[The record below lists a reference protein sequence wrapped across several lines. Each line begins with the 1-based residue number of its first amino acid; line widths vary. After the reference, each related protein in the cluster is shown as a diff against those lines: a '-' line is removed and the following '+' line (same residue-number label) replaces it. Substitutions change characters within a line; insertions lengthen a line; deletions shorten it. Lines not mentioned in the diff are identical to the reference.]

1 MLLQFACYKKVMKKL
16 LHLPSLL
23 LILSLFT
30 ACGVKSQVVTQ
41 GQTIDSD
48 SVSQIQVGMTKE
60 QVRLVLGSPAL
71 IDTFDSNQ
79 WTYYF
84 SEAGINKKKV
94 AKQGSIRLTFKNKT
108 LEKIINDGSLV
119 VKSSDANL
127 EGGTIITKPT
137 QKKRGIFNRL

>member
-1 MLLQFACYKKVMKKL
+1 MKKIFSQ
-16 LHLPSLL
+16 SLVL
-23 LILSLFT
+23 FSLAILVGCS
-30 ACGVKSQVVTQ
+30 VKNQVITQ
-41 GQTIDSD
+41 GQTIDSE
-48 SVSQIQVGMTKE
+48 SVSQLKKGMTQE
-60 QVRLVLGSPAL
+60 QVRLILGSPAL

-84 SEAGINKKKV
+84 SEAAINKKNV
-94 AKQGSIRLTFKNKT
+94 SKQGRIQLTFKGQT